1 MRDMA
6 EELLKLYAARKAV
19 PGHPFSPDT
28 HWQQEFEDAFEWELT
43 PDQQTAII
51 DIKNDMEA
59 PGTMDRLL
67 CGDVGYGKTE
77 VGMRAAFKAVMD
89 GKQVAFLAP
98 TTVLAFQHLKTLKNR
113 FAAFPVRIDMVS
125 RFRTKAEQKLVLDDL
140 AAGRVE
146 IIVGTHRLL
155 SKDVEFKD
163 LGLLVVDE
171 EQRFG
176 VAHKERIKQ
185 LRRRVDVLTMTATPI
200 PRTLNMS
207 LAGIRDMSIIE
218 TPPKDRLSIQTNVV
232 KFDQAVI
239 SRAIRTELERGGQIY
254 FVHNRVESIYSLGDL
269 IARLVPEARIAV
281 AHGQM
286 SEEALERVMVD
297 FVAQKYDVLLATTII
312 ENGLDI
318 PNANTMIVN
327 RADRYGLSQLYQLRG
342 RVGRSDRRAYAYLL
356 IPPED
361 SLSPV
366 AKKRL
371 AAIREFSDLGSGFR
385 VAALDLEIR
394 GAGNL
399 LGGEQSGHIEA
410 VGFDMYMKL
419 LEQTIKELKGEEI
432 EDGIRANVN
441 LRVDLRIE
449 DSYIPDM
456 NQRLT
461 VYRRMAAVRSAE
473 ELDRLM
479 DEVRDRYG
487 NPPESVLNLAEY
499 ASIRLMADQIGLE
512 SLDREGRF
520 VVLKFRPD
528 AKLDPAW
535 LYRLVQQR
543 SDVRLV
549 PPASLKLDLE
559 GSPTGPVAQRS
570 GTAAGGSVSR
580 LRSISPRKG
589 SDPVAGGSWWA
600 ARAQAGAVTAGFS
613 RDEIMRPARE
623 DPRSESGVF
632 TRVGRLLRELSQ
644 GASID

>member
-1 MRDMA
+1 MA

-19 PGHPFSPDT
+19 PGHAFSADT

-43 PDQQTAII
+43 PDQRTAIA
-51 DIKNDMEA
+51 DIKGDLES
-59 PGTMDRLL
+59 PSTMDRLL

-77 VGMRAAFKAVMD
+77 VAMRAAFKAAMD
-89 GKQVAFLAP
+89 GKQIAFLAP
-98 TTVLAFQHLKTLKNR
+98 TTVLAFQHLKTLKDR
-113 FAAFPVRIDMVS
+113 FAAFPVRIDMLS
-125 RFRTKAEQKLVLDDL
+125 RFRSKAEQKVTLDDL
-140 AAGRVE
+140 AAGKVE

-155 SKDVEFKD
+155 SKDVQFRD

-185 LRRRVDVLTMTATPI
+185 MRKKVDVLTMTATPI

-218 TPPKDRLSIQTNVV
+218 TPPRDRLSIQTNVV

-239 SRAIRTELERGGQIY
+239 ARAIRTEMERGGQVY
-254 FVHNRVESIYSLGDL
+254 FVNNRVESIYSLGDL
-269 IARLVPEARIAV
+269 ITRLVPEARVAV
-281 AHGQM
+281 GHGQM
-286 SEEALERVMVD
+286 NEEDLERVMVE
-297 FVAQKYDVLLATTII
+297 FVAHKYDVLLATTII

-318 PNANTMIVN
+318 PNANTIIVN

-356 IPPED
+356 VPPED
-361 SLSPV
+361 SLSPI

-419 LEQTIKELKGEEI
+419 LEETIKELKGEEI
-432 EDGIRANVN
+432 EDDLRAAVN
-441 LRVDLRIE
+441 LRVDLRVDE
-449 DSYIPDM
+449 SYIPDV

-461 VYRRMAAVRSAE
+461 VYRRMAAVRSEAD
-473 ELDRLM
+473 LDRHM

-487 NPPESVLNLAEY
+487 PPPDSVLNLAEY
-499 ASIRLMADQIGLE
+499 AAIRLMADRLRVE
-512 SLDREGRF
+512 SLDRDGHA

-535 LYRLVQQR
+535 LFRVIQAR
-543 SDVRLV
+543 GDVVLL
-549 PPASLKLDLE
+549 PPATLKLDLR
-559 GSPTGPVAQRS
+559 GPEKLVEKRVAVPPRSGAQR
-570 GTAAGGSVSR
+570 
-580 LRSISPRKG
+580 PRKG
-589 SDPVAGGSWWA
+589 GDPVAGGSWWA
-600 ARAQAGAVTAGFS
+600 ARAKGGEVAPGFS
-613 RDEIMRPARE
+613 RDEILRPAKE
-623 DPRSESGVF
+623 DPRAEGGLFVRVSGF
-632 TRVGRLLRELSQ
+632 LRELSS
-644 GASID
+644 GGSIS